1 MSQDVPPTSSSL
13 LSRLE
18 RLQSAAI
25 KKRAPTVEVPQTL
38 FLPGVRALGRAM
50 PNHIARSSLFS
61 PVARG
66 RKKLH
71 RETVLVSRTDAVI
84 TYWGEQ
90 LDESQADVWMQ
101 IMHEALK
108 YPLGDAVPINRGR
121 FLRDIGRHTGSSEYE
136 WLHRA
141 MKALSFAMLVVEAVK
156 DGKTKLSVG
165 RTRVLHMIDGF
176 DYDDELEE
184 YSVRV
189 DPRWRGLYANQEYAL
204 INWEKRLNI
213 RPGQDMAKALQRLVA
228 TTSDSIQRYQLSW
241 LKEKLQYSSPM
252 RKFKEALINAMRE
265 LERVEIIAG
274 GRIELSTRG
283 KEQVIWH
290 KISSSL
296 AECRDSV
303 PPVSG

>member
-1 MSQDVPPTSSSL
+1 MSQDVPPTTTSL

-25 KKRAPTVEVPQTL
+25 EKRAPIVEVPQSL
-38 FLPGVRALGRAM
+38 FLPGVGALGRAM

-71 RETVLVSRTDAVI
+71 RETVLVSRADAVI

-108 YPLGDAVPINRGR
+108 YPLGDSVPINRAR
-121 FLRDIGRHTGSSEYE
+121 FLRDIGRHTGKSDYE

-141 MKALSFAMLVVEAVK
+141 MKALSFAMLVAEAVK

-176 DYDDELEE
+176 DYDDELEQ
-184 YSVRV
+184 YSVRI
-189 DPRWRGLYANQEYAL
+189 DPRWRGLYGNHEYAL
-204 INWEKRLNI
+204 IDWEKRLEI
-213 RPGQDMAKALQRLVA
+213 RPGQDMAKSLQRLVA
-228 TTSDSIQRYQLSW
+228 TTSDTIQRYQLSW

-252 RKFKEALINAMRE
+252 RKFKEALVNAMRE
-265 LERVEIIAG
+265 LERVEVIAA
-274 GRIELSTRG
+274 GRIELSTKG
-283 KEQVIWH
+283 KEQATWH
-290 KISSSL
+290 KIVGPL
-296 AECRDSV
+296 TGRRDSV
-303 PPVSG
+303 PSVSG

>member
-1 MSQDVPPTSSSL
+1 MSQDASLTSLSL

-25 KKRAPTVEVPQTL
+25 EKRPSIVEVPKPL
-38 FLPGVRALGRAM
+38 FLPGVGELGRAM
-50 PNHIARSSLFS
+50 PNHIARSSLFA
-61 PVARG
+61 PIARG

-71 RETVLVSRTDAVI
+71 REAVLVSRADAVI

-108 YPLGDAVPINRGR
+108 YPLGDLVPINRAK
-121 FLRDIGRHTGSSEYE
+121 FLRAIGRHTGRYEYT
-136 WLHRA
+136 WLHRT
-141 MKALSFAMLVVEAVK
+141 MKTLSFAMLVAEAAK
-156 DGKTKLSVG
+156 DGKPKLSVG

-204 INWEKRLNI
+204 IDWDKRLRI
-213 RPGQDMAKALQRLVA
+213 RQGQDMAKSLQRLVA
-228 TTSDSIQRYQLSW
+228 TTSDTVQRYQLNW

-252 RKFKEALINAMRE
+252 RKFKEALMNAMRE
-265 LERVEIIAG
+265 LERVEVISG
-274 GRIELSTRG
+274 GRIELSTKG
-283 KEQVIWH
+283 KQQATWH
-290 KISSSL
+290 KIVDPLSG
-296 AECRDSV
+296 RRGSV

>member
-1 MSQDVPPTSSSL
+1 MSQDVPPTSTSL

-25 KKRAPTVEVPQTL
+25 EKRAPTVEVHQPL
-38 FLPGVRALGRAM
+38 FLPGVGAISRAM

-71 RETVLVSRTDAVI
+71 REAVLVSRSDAVI

-101 IMHEALK
+101 VMHEALK
-108 YPLGDAVPINRGR
+108 YPLGDSVPINRAR
-121 FLRDIGRHTGSSEYE
+121 FLRDIGRHTGKSDYE

-141 MKALSFAMLVVEAVK
+141 IKALSFAMLVAEAAK

-176 DYDDELEE
+176 DYDDELEQ
-184 YSVRV
+184 YSVRI
-189 DPRWRGLYANQEYAL
+189 DPRWRGLYGNNEYAL
-204 INWEKRLNI
+204 VDWEKRLQI
-213 RPGQDMAKALQRLVA
+213 RPGQDMAKSLQRLVA
-228 TTSDSIQRYQLSW
+228 TTSDTVQRYQLSW

-252 RKFKEALINAMRE
+252 RKFKEALIAAMRE
-265 LERVEIIAG
+265 LERVGIITG

-283 KEQVIWH
+283 KEQVTWH

-296 AECRDSV
+296 TGHRDSV
-303 PPVSG
+303 PSISG